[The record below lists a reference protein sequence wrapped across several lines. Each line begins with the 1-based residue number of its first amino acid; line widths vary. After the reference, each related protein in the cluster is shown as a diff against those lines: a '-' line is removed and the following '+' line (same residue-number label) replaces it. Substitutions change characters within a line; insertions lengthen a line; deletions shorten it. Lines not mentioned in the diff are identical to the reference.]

1 MCALQIELMHLKQM
15 PNINTFCEIKDC
27 ALLFMCLHAMCV
39 QKKKKKVL
47 LINAGAGDYTLCNC
61 MAANVAVTLSHATL

>member
-39 QKKKKKVL
+39 QKKNKLSAVDKCWCRRL
-47 LINAGAGDYTLCNC
+47 YTL
-61 MAANVAVTLSHATL
+61 

>member
-1 MCALQIELMHLKQM
+1 MCTLQIELMHLKQM

-39 QKKKKKVL
+39 QKKKIK
-47 LINAGAGDYTLCNC
+47 CC
-61 MAANVAVTLSHATL
+61 

>member
-27 ALLFMCLHAMCV
+27 ALPFMCLHAFAMCV
-39 QKKKKKVL
+39 QK
-47 LINAGAGDYTLCNC
+47 NN
-61 MAANVAVTLSHATL
+61 